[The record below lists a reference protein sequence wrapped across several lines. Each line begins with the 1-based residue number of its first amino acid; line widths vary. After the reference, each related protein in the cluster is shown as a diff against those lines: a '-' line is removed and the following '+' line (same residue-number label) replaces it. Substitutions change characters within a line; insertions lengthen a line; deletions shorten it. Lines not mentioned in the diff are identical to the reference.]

1 MRLILKYGAQS
12 HELELGEDAS
22 LGDLVQAAERVTD
35 VFQREQKILCKGRV
49 IVDPS
54 ATIRSSSSLK
64 SLGCVDGSKLML
76 WAAGPQAR
84 RPAPKQAARDALP
97 GPARVAK
104 TAQRGPNLPSGILE
118 RQSRAW
124 QATGIAVLE
133 PPLTPALERWPQALT
148 DSAPGLRTLRCHK
161 VTFLPQQP
169 SLPSP
174 LPCFPLHI
182 FARLQQLV
190 LTDCRLEQIDWA
202 GLGQLAGL
210 TRLCLAGNALERVD
224 GLGPGSLPQL
234 KELDLSRNRLG
245 ECIGYGD

>member
-1 MRLILKYGAQS
+1 MRLFLKYGAQS

-22 LGDLVQAAERVTD
+22 LGDLVQAAERVTE

-54 ATIRSSSSLK
+54 ATISSSSSLR

-84 RPAPKQAARDALP
+84 RPAPKQAPQATAS
-97 GPARVAK
+97 GPAKVAK
-104 TAQRGPNLPSGILE
+104 ATQRGPDLPIGILE
-118 RQSRAW
+118 RQTRAW
-124 QATGIAVLE
+124 KATGIAVIE
-133 PPLTPALERWPQALT
+133 PPLTPALECWPKALT

-161 VTFLPQQP
+161 VTFLTKQP
-169 SLPSP
+169 SSASP
-174 LPCFPLHI
+174 LSPFPLHI

-190 LTDCRLEQIDWA
+190 LTDCSLERIDWT

-245 ECIGYGD
+245 ECIAYGR